1 MKLSAGLISFHCM
14 ICCSMFAQ
22 KQNIKY
28 NFFDFTMDSSRSR
41 LAQLSVPSQ
50 GQSVVISNSLIAD
63 YVGNTRMS
71 INNSIISNQMDSSMA
86 INALFNGIGNFSAD
100 IETPLYY
107 RIIRPLS
114 SDFFGISVN
123 PRANTLIN
131 TGQVFEKS
139 TLNGDLGFNFIMK
152 VSGDLGN
159 IAAKLIFRNAISY
172 GNQQFIER
180 LYEVKARSF
189 FYNNLQIRLRAFNNI
204 FIINAPLYLKPL
216 NAKRINGLPVYAG
229 LGFVF

>member
-1 MKLSAGLISFHCM
+1 MKLSGGLIGFHCM
-14 ICCSMFAQ
+14 ICCSILAQ

-50 GQSVVISNSLIAD
+50 GESVVISNSLIAD

-114 SDFFGISVN
+114 NYFFGIASDCWKEH
-123 PRANTLIN
+123 I
-131 TGQVFEKS
+131 
-139 TLNGDLGFNFIMK
+139 
-152 VSGDLGN
+152 
-159 IAAKLIFRNAISY
+159 
-172 GNQQFIER
+172 
-180 LYEVKARSF
+180 
-189 FYNNLQIRLRAFNNI
+189 NNI
-204 FIINAPLYLKPL
+204 DILQLLSKQ
-216 NAKRINGLPVYAG
+216 
-229 LGFVF
+229 

>member
-1 MKLSAGLISFHCM
+1 MKLSAGLISLHCV
-14 ICCSMFAQ
+14 ICCSVFAQ

-50 GQSVVISNSLIAD
+50 GQSIVISNSLIAD

-71 INNSIISNQMDSSMA
+71 INNSIISNQMDSLMI
-86 INALFNGIGNFSAD
+86 INSLFNGIGNFSAD
-100 IETPLYY
+100 IETPLFY
-107 RIIRPLS
+107 RLLRPLS
-114 SDFFGISVN
+114 KDFWGISFN
-123 PRANTLIN
+123 PRANTLLN
-131 TGQVFEKS
+131 TGEVLEKS
-139 TLNGDLGFNFIMK
+139 TLNGDLGLNLVMK

-172 GNQQFIER
+172 GNEQFIER